1 MADPC
6 GVPPLSK
13 RSGSR
18 DCPLYRYTRPKA
30 KLKVNTSATHSG
42 SLQSADRRSFVR
54 GVGVLTGVIALSS
67 PLAALLPSRAWAVD
81 LRVLSSAEAAA
92 LLAMI
97 RTIAPH
103 DTLDDA
109 AYALVVN
116 AIDGDAAISTEART
130 DLTAG
135 IASLGDGFSRL
146 PEDARALH
154 LKAIESGA
162 FFQSVRTKTLMV
174 LYSNPIAW
182 AHFGFEGESFSKGGY
197 LLRGFNDLKWLPEVP
212 LADSGAMPIA

>member
-6 GVPPLSK
+6 GSM
-13 RSGSR
+13 S
-18 DCPLYRYTRPKA
+18 Y
-30 KLKVNTSATHSG
+30 VNTTATQTDSP
-42 SLQSADRRSFVR
+42 QSADRRSFVR
-54 GVGVLTGVIALSS
+54 GMGVLTGVIALSS
-67 PLAALLPSRAWAVD
+67 PLAALLPSRVWAVQM
-81 LRVLSSAEAAA
+81 RVLSSAEAAA

-116 AIDGDAAISTEART
+116 AVDVDAAVSTQAHT
-130 DLTAG
+130 DLAAG
-135 IASLGDGFSRL
+135 IASLGAGFAAM
-146 PEDARALH
+146 PEAARVEH

-162 FFQSVRTKTLMV
+162 FFQSMRVKTLMV

-182 AHFGFEGESFSKGGY
+182 AHFGFQGEAFSKGGY

-212 LADSGAMPIA
+212 LADSGPMPFG

>member
-1 MADPC
+1 
-6 GVPPLSK
+6 
-13 RSGSR
+13 
-18 DCPLYRYTRPKA
+18 
-30 KLKVNTSATHSG
+30 VNTIATHSG

-54 GVGVLTGVIALSS
+54 GVGVLTGVIALGH
-67 PLAALLPSRAWAVD
+67 PLAALLPSRAWAVE
-81 LRVLSSAEAAA
+81 LRVLTSAQAAA

-116 AIDGDAAISTEART
+116 ALDGDAAGSTEART
-130 DLTAG
+130 DLAAG
-135 IASLGDGFSRL
+135 IANLGDGFAHL
-146 PEDARALH
+146 PEDARVQH
-154 LKAIESGA
+154 LKTIESGA

-212 LADSGAMPIA
+212 LADSGAMPIG